1 MYGELVP
8 HVSFDVKLL
17 EYFRI
22 SLALILKPLPALVR
36 RLTRLLSGPSPPD
49 FFIVF
54 MRLELESGRY
64 SDAGSSWIEVCLF
77 WHSIFAKGWCLF
89 CKV

>member
-8 HVSFDVKLL
+8 HVSFDVKIL

-22 SLALILKPLPALVR
+22 SLALILKFLPALVR
-36 RLTRLLSGPSPPD
+36 RLIRLLSGPSPPD
-49 FFIVF
+49 FFIVL
-54 MRLELESGRY
+54 MRLELESGRN
-64 SDAGSSWIEVCLF
+64 SDACSSWIEVCLF